1 MGGACQPGRRVERKH
16 LESKS
21 LGGDYDNILIIYIY
35 CWSITRDKENGEGGS
50 VIKERKKE

>member
-35 CWSITRDKENGEGGS
+35 CWSITRDKGNREGGS